1 MDVLMPQLGETV
13 TEGKILTWFK
23 NVGDEVAEGDNIFEI
38 ETDKVTMEVQAI
50 TSGKLSEVRVPAG
63 EIAKVGAVV
72 AVIGGAGSPAA
83 PAPQAAP
90 APAAAPAAPV
100 AAAPAPVPVAA
111 IPVAS
116 GPMDPFNEVRTPI
129 GHFGSAKA
137 PGDVRVSPLARRLI
151 AQNGLDLARIAHD
164 VKAGGE
170 ARVTER
176 HVRAALASGRAPASA
191 SGSATGVAAAPA
203 ASPALARPGPAPT
216 AEGDV
221 ITLNA
226 VRRKTGERL
235 AENWRSIPHVF
246 QGIDVDFG
254 AIDKVRNTHKGAF
267 KAQNGI
273 SLTYLPFIARA
284 TCIALREFPQ
294 VNAHFGGDKLHVARD
309 INLGIAV
316 DMNHNGLVVPVIANA
331 DELTV
336 AGLAKAI
343 GRAAA
348 KARDGKLTPAEMQGG
363 TYTITNNG
371 AFGTMFTAPIIN
383 APQVAIL
390 STDAIRKRPSVV
402 ETSEGDFMA
411 VRPVGMVAQS
421 FDHRAFD
428 GAYSAAFLSRLKT
441 ILETRNWTS
450 EFE

>member
-1 MDVLMPQLGETV
+1 
-13 TEGKILTWFK
+13 
-23 NVGDEVAEGDNIFEI
+23 
-38 ETDKVTMEVQAI
+38 
-50 TSGKLSEVRVPAG
+50 
-63 EIAKVGAVV
+63 
-72 AVIGGAGSPAA
+72 
-83 PAPQAAP
+83 
-90 APAAAPAAPV
+90 
-100 AAAPAPVPVAA
+100 
-111 IPVAS
+111 
-116 GPMDPFNEVRTPI
+116 MDPFNEVRTPI
-129 GHFGSAKA
+129 QHFGKAEA
-137 PGDVRVSPLARRLI
+137 PGDVRATPLARRLI
-151 AQNGLDLARIAHD
+151 AQNGLDLGRIAAD
-164 VKAGGE
+164 VKARGE
-170 ARVTER
+170 NRIMER
-176 HVRAALASGRAPASA
+176 HVRAAMASG
-191 SGSATGVAAAPA
+191 GSAAPGAAPRAAAAAPQ
-203 ASPALARPGPAPT
+203 PT
-216 AEGDV
+216 AVGDV
-221 ITLNA
+221 VTLNP

-254 AIDKVRNTHKGAF
+254 AIDVVRNKHKNAF

-294 VNAHFGGDKLHVARD
+294 VNAHFGGDKLHLSRD

-336 AGLAKAI
+336 TGLAKAI
-343 GRAAA
+343 GRVAQ
-348 KARDGKLTPAEMQGG
+348 KARDGKLSPAEMQGG

-390 STDAIRKRPSVV
+390 STDAIRKRPTVV
-402 ETSEGDFMA
+402 ETEQGDFIA

-428 GAYSAAFLSRLKT
+428 GAYSAAFLSRLKA
-441 ILETRNWTS
+441 ILEMREWAS
-450 EFE
+450 EFA